1 MPRGDNLPD
10 RDFTARQANQAYVG
24 DIAYVR
30 AREGRLHL
38 AVVIGLS
45 SRQAVG
51 WPMAGPIPTGHLW
64 PLVTSA
70 GIVGERCVAD
80 GDLGTQT
87 PERPAL
93 ARRPDS
99 QYAATSHRK
108 TTKRFG
114 IRQSMGRKGN
124 CWGSLPLGY
133 NAVAGSFFH
142 ALKTE
147 PTHRQTFR
155 NREEAKQA
163 VSE

>member
-51 WPMAGPIPTGHLW
+51 WSMAEPISTGHLW
-64 PLVTSA
+64 PWVTSA
-70 GIVGERCVAD
+70 DIVGERCVAE
-80 GDLGTQT
+80 GDLGTHP

-93 ARRPDS
+93 ARRPWQSICSDQSS
-99 QYAATSHRK
+99 QNNK
-108 TTKRFG
+108 
-114 IRQSMGRKGN
+114 
-124 CWGSLPLGY
+124 
-133 NAVAGSFFH
+133 
-142 ALKTE
+142 
-147 PTHRQTFR
+147 TFR
-155 NREEAKQA
+155 HSAKHGPERKLLGKPAPWVQCGCGKLFSRLKNRTGTP
-163 VSE
+163 SNLP

>member
-1 MPRGDNLPD
+1 M
-10 RDFTARQANQAYVG
+10 FG
-24 DIAYVR
+24 DITYVR

-51 WPMAGPIPTGHLW
+51 WSMAGPIPTGHLW

-70 GIVGERCVAD
+70 GIVSERCVTE
-80 GDLGTQT
+80 GDLETQP

-93 ARRPDS
+93 ARRPWQPICSDQSS
-99 QYAATSHRK
+99 QNNKTFRHSAKHGPERK
-108 TTKRFG
+108 LL
-114 IRQSMGRKGN
+114 
-124 CWGSLPLGY
+124 GSLPLGC

-147 PTHRQTFR
+147 LAQHQTFR

-163 VSE
+163 VFE